1 MKLYIYGIVGDSW
14 DGLDAKT
21 IAGQLEQA
29 QDGETINVHINSPGG
44 YVTEGLA
51 ILNLLQAKVREG
63 FNVACHVDGLAASM
77 ASIIALGGQTMT
89 MAKNAL
95 YMIHNPWNVAIGDA
109 PELRK
114 EADRLDKMKGLMVDI
129 YSSRSTHSADEIA
142 TLMDAESWF
151 NAQEA
156 KDAGFATAIEEPVQA
171 SASILAPGKRRSAAA
186 WKAKIESFGFLKVPD
201 LQVVLGALALGSAS
215 TPAAAAAIP
224 PKGQEMPQASNPAAI
239 TPAVTP
245 PAAAVATAPAGLTQA
260 DIDKAAQAAVDA
272 ERTRAIDIK
281 DAVAKAG
288 LTVAFGDEL
297 VASGKSIGDARAAI
311 IDELAKGSDAQ
322 RIGHS
327 APVTIVADEVDKFA
341 AGAQAWLFQ
350 KAGVS
355 NMIAQ
360 AAKMRGETIDLNPGE
375 FRGVR
380 NSDLARRALEL
391 QGHRVS
397 ALSPD
402 AIVRQALDAGA
413 RGEIT
418 QTSGDFTVLL
428 ENTMGKILKAAYAT
442 TPDTWSRICGIST
455 ATDFRPSP
463 RYRKGTFGSLDTLTE
478 GGEFKNKAVPD
489 GAKEVLQ
496 LGTKGNIIN
505 LSRQAIV
512 NDDMDV
518 FGGIA
523 VDLGRA
529 AKLTIELDFYAL
541 LAANPTMQDGV
552 AFFHASHSNIATG
565 AAPSVVAFDA
575 MRVLIASQKDVSGN
589 EVLDYAPGV
598 GLFPMSLGGTAR
610 VINGSEYDPDT
621 ANKLQ
626 RRNMVFGLLRDIVD
640 TARMTG
646 TAYYMFVDPAILPA
660 FEVLFLDGVQDPF
673 LDQQDGWRV
682 DGAEWKVRLDYT
694 VGAVDWRA
702 AAYNAGA

>member
-1 MKLYIYGIVGDSW
+1 MKLFIYGIVGDSW
-14 DGLDAKT
+14 DGLDAKS

-63 FNVACHVDGLAASM
+63 FTVACHVDGLAASM

-114 EADRLDKMKGLMVDI
+114 EADRLDKMKALMVDI
-129 YSSRSTHSADEIA
+129 YGARSNFSPEDIA
-142 TLMDAESWF
+142 SLMDAETWF

-156 KDAGFATAIEEPVQA
+156 KDAGFATHVDDPATA
-171 SASILAPGKRRSAAA
+171 SGHAGTRTAAA
-186 WKAKIESFGFLKVPD
+186 WKTKIEGFGFNKMPD
-201 LQVVLGALALGSAS
+201 LQAVLGALASGFAP
-215 TPAAAAAIP
+215 TPVAVATIP
-224 PKGQEMPQASNPAAI
+224 PKGNEMSDKAIPAAVL
-239 TPAVTP
+239 PADP
-245 PAAAVATAPAGLTQA
+245 APALALTQA
-260 DIDKAAQAAVDA
+260 DVDKAAQAAVDA
-272 ERTRAIDIK
+272 ERARSIGIK

-288 LTVAFGDEL
+288 LKADFADGL
-297 VASGKSIGDARAAI
+297 IASGKSVDDARAAI
-311 IDELAKGSDAQ
+311 IDELAKGSDSQ

-327 APVTIVADEVDKFA
+327 APITIVADEVDKFA
-341 AGAQAWLFQ
+341 AGAQAWLLH
-350 KAGVS
+350 KAGVAG
-355 NMIAQ
+355 IVQQ
-360 AAKMRGETIDLNPGE
+360 AAKMRGETLDLNPGE
-375 FRGVR
+375 FRGAR
-380 NSDLARRALEL
+380 NADLARRSLEIH
-391 QGHRVS
+391 GHRVS
-397 ALSPD
+397 AITPD
-402 AIVRQALDAGA
+402 AIVAQAMAGPA
-413 RGEIT
+413 RGEIVQST
-418 QTSGDFTVLL
+418 GDFTVLL
-428 ENTMGKILKAAYAT
+428 ENTMNKVLKAAYAT
-442 TPDTWSRICGIST
+442 TPDTWSRICGIGT
-455 ATDFRPSP
+455 ATDFRPNP
-463 RYRKGTFGSLDTLTE
+463 RYRKGSFGSLDALSET
-478 GGEFKNKAVPD
+478 GEFKNKAIPD
-489 GAKEVLQ
+489 GAKEVIQ
-496 LGTKGNIIN
+496 LATKGNIIN

-518 FGGIA
+518 FGGMA
-523 VDLGRA
+523 VDFGRA
-529 AKLTIELDFYAL
+529 AKLTVELDFYAL
-541 LAANPTMQDGV
+541 LAANPAMQDGQT
-552 AFFHASHSNIATG
+552 FFHASHANIATG
-565 AAPSVVAFDA
+565 AAPSVAAFDA

-626 RRNMVFGLLRDIVD
+626 RRNMVYGMLADVVD
-640 TARMTG
+640 TARLSG

-660 FEVLFLDGVQDPF
+660 IEVLFLNGVQDPF
-673 LDQQDGWRV
+673 LDSMEGWRV
-682 DGAEWKVRLDYT
+682 DGVEWKARLDYA

>member
-63 FNVACHVDGLAASM
+63 FTVACHVDGLAASM

-109 PELRK
+109 PELRR
-114 EADRLDKMKGLMVDI
+114 EADRLDKMKALMVDI
-129 YSSRSTHSADEIA
+129 YSTRSSFSPEDVAA
-142 TLMDAESWF
+142 LMDAETWF
-151 NAQEA
+151 NATEA
-156 KDAGFATAIEEPVQA
+156 KDGGFATHVEEPVTASGHANRNA
-171 SASILAPGKRRSAAA
+171 SA
-186 WKAKIESFGFLKVPD
+186 WKNKIEGFGFNKMPD
-201 LQVVLGALALGSAS
+201 LQAVLGALALGAAP
-215 TPAAAAAIP
+215 TPAAVAAIP
-224 PKGQEMPQASNPAAI
+224 PKGKEMSHP
-239 TPAVTP
+239 TP
-245 PAAAVATAPAGLTQA
+245 PAAPNPAEPTPALAITQA
-260 DIDKAAQAAVDA
+260 DIDAVAKTAADAAVAA
-272 ERTRAIDIK
+272 ERQRNIQIK

-288 LTVAFGDEL
+288 LTFAFAETL
-297 VASGKSIGDARAAI
+297 IASGKSIDAARVDI
-311 IDELAKGSDAQ
+311 IDELAKGSDAA

-327 APVTIVADEVDKFA
+327 APVQIVADEVDKFA
-341 AGAQAWLFQ
+341 AGAQAWMFQ
-350 KAGVS
+350 KAGVAG
-355 NMIAQ
+355 IVAQ
-360 AAKMRGETIDLNPGE
+360 AAKMRGETVDLNPGE
-375 FRGVR
+375 FRGAR
-380 NSDLARRALEL
+380 NADLARRSLEL
-391 QGHRVS
+391 HGHRVS
-397 ALSPD
+397 AVTPD
-402 AIVRQALDAGA
+402 AIVRQAIEAGA

-418 QTSGDFTVLL
+418 QTTGDFTVLL
-428 ENTMGKILKAAYAT
+428 ENTMNKILKAAYAT
-442 TPDTWSRICGIST
+442 TPDTWSRICGIGT
-455 ATDFRPSP
+455 ATDFRPNP
-463 RYRKGTFGSLDTLTE
+463 RYRKGTFGSLDALTE
-478 GGEFKNKAVPD
+478 AGEFKNKAIPD
-489 GAKEVLQ
+489 GAKEVIQ
-496 LGTKGNIIN
+496 LATKGNIIN

-518 FGGIA
+518 FAGMA

-541 LAANPTMQDGV
+541 LAANPVMQDGV
-552 AFFHASHSNIATG
+552 TFFHASHGNIATG
-565 AAPSVVAFDA
+565 AAPSVAAFDA

-589 EVLDYAPGV
+589 EVLDYTPGV

-626 RRNMVFGLLRDIVD
+626 RRNMVYGMLNDIVD
-640 TARMTG
+640 TARLSG
-646 TAYYMFVDPAILPA
+646 TAYYMFIDPAILPA
-660 FEVLFLDGVQDPF
+660 FEVLFLNGEQEPF
-673 LDQQDGWRV
+673 LDTMDGWRV
-682 DGAEWKVRLDYT
+682 DGVEWKVREDYA

-702 AAYNAGA
+702 AASNAGA